1 MAKTFKNGI
10 SLHRLLEGAPLAA
23 VETFLETA
31 DKGEYAAI
39 FSGLPWQG
47 AGEDTGNA
55 SLRAQLIEL
64 GNELQANAAVP
75 LDRHAQR
82 ILTLAEG
89 RGVEP
94 VNRVAKK
101 LFEQAH
107 IDAFDAQLD
116 DLGRSLW
123 LYQHEP
129 AMFDEAES
137 LFYADH
143 YRNFGGMYEAFELDA
158 DTEVAFVWND
168 SVKQALEA
176 QIQEHLELTGRCTVT
191 HLQVTGNDQAGKE
204 QQQHLVIVR
213 HGGPL
218 SSVAEFREVDGS
230 RAERY
235 YRPLNE
241 ATLLFS
247 PDEGVLEVFS
257 ASPSVRQQ
265 VATCFAEVG
274 LKIDLSVRPLTLKQ
288 YNFKRF
294 LTSLNLSTPAIAGF
308 DIERAAVV
316 DVEVRPDNPKHRA
329 GLKVSIS
336 DDIEEVAEALF
347 GKDHLFKRATS
358 MARIVI
364 AVRYTQYGTK
374 KSKTLNITLSEPNR
388 CNLRSNR
395 DPVQRELGYALLT
408 AWSVLHQ
415 VKPLTPVQENA
426 LFPALLQLFDQTK
439 KEVPGHF
446 FLTRGLDTE
455 ALLDGGF
462 IEPRSRYVSLLLEE
476 EGTTHE
482 VTVRSAGKPGVI
494 AYEHP
499 KDGSTV
505 ELPASAADKYAIRRD
520 WLDEI
525 VLKRLKAPMVSAG
538 LTKLDENLTYLGAI
552 KLGADVVPCYL
563 ARDLRS
569 PTTLQRL
576 DILMR
581 AQSDKGVG
589 LVLSAG
595 RDHPLCLGPNVIAA
609 VADHLAGS
617 DHQSSLD
624 IDRLASVFTQGK
636 QLARGGMVVALVK
649 TDNYSATLYIPGKP
663 SLALAGVKA
672 IGFFQALVDAYHKGS
687 PAVPTKQLMD
697 AAGSSSPS
705 PRQLL
710 GNDLWSSVEGVYVG
724 FPPGVKRGSYQLLV

>member
-31 DKGEYAAI
+31 DKGIYAAI

-47 AGEDTGNA
+47 AGEDTGNPA
-55 SLRAQLIEL
+55 LRAQLIEL

-101 LFEQAH
+101 LFEPAH

-191 HLQVTGNDQAGKE
+191 HLQVTGKDQAGKE

-294 LTSLNLSTPAIAGF
+294 LTSLNLSTPATAGF

-687 PAVPTKQLMD
+687 PAMPTKQLMD

-710 GNDLWSSVEGVYVG
+710 GNDFWSSVEGVYVG